1 MKSQRDE
8 YNVSAFMFTE
18 DEKST
23 SKGNFSHVS
32 YILFSLLSNTLNK
45 NLLPD

>member
-18 DEKST
+18 NEQYT
-23 SKGNFSHVS
+23 SKG
-32 YILFSLLSNTLNK
+32 SLTQVGDIFFLRNHYT
-45 NLLPD
+45 